1 MGMYLV
7 LWESLKFTL
16 NCIYTLLRYASGV
29 YPPAKQFL
37 KTCEKIAAEFHTQPV
52 ITAGRNTRTLL
63 HELWTPS
70 TVLEGLG
77 LISVA
82 APVSVAVFGSTAV
95 LMCAC
100 SVLTTVLF
108 ASVTL
113 WLPFG
118 LCCGIG
124 YIMGTIAHKVGHSM
138 ASLAR
143 SVQMYGGMKHASNL
157 KSKQGGPAAGSKSS
171 TNLDASDSESPK
183 ISSDVSHTV
192 LSPDDSVKL
201 VA

>member
-1 MGMYLV
+1 
-7 LWESLKFTL
+7 
-16 NCIYTLLRYASGV
+16 
-29 YPPAKQFL
+29 
-37 KTCEKIAAEFHTQPV
+37 
-52 ITAGRNTRTLL
+52 
-63 HELWTPS
+63 
-70 TVLEGLG
+70 
-77 LISVA
+77 
-82 APVSVAVFGSTAV
+82 
-95 LMCAC
+95 
-100 SVLTTVLF
+100 
-108 ASVTL
+108 
-113 WLPFG
+113 
-118 LCCGIG
+118 
-124 YIMGTIAHKVGHSM
+124 MGTIAHKVGHSM